1 MDIYLDY
8 SIKSYKHKL
17 KHERRVRKLNKQSKE
32 RFYKNVKRLRER
44 ENAKAK
50 KQNLERNNKNMK
62 KKIKVLYKRVGREPE
77 VIEIENTLQAMQS
90 LVGGFIEV
98 IPYDY
103 YELVCNDEGK
113 LQGLY
118 PNVGFDYD
126 IINGNFF
133 IANDNYET
141 GDLASL
147 TDKNIEKIKEDLK
160 SRSFHYTKTQMRAV
174 LKQEKDLMKYY
185 SDEETKKREQ
195 EIDEMI
201 QDLEKENEHEP
212 TEEDFNEMEK
222 SANLNS
228 MPKDLQKNIE
238 SMLYCNITDGLH
250 SDEEKKNLEVAKSKV
265 DKIKDSFG
273 KNYGEPTE
281 KKVKENFGEN
291 YGDYTEEK
299 VKENVEKYN
308 LTISDKNNDLEIG
321 GDL

>member
-1 MDIYLDY
+1 MDIYLDL
-8 SIKSYKHKL
+8 SAKSFKYKL
-17 KHERRVRKLNKQSKE
+17 KHERRVRKLKKQSKE
-32 RFYKNVKRLRER
+32 RFYKNVKRVRER

-50 KQNLERNNKNMK
+50 KQNKNERKLNIMG

-77 VIEIENTLQAMQS
+77 VVEIENTLQAMQS

-141 GDLASL
+141 GDFASL

-174 LKQEKDLMKYY
+174 LKQEKELMKNYT
-185 SDEETKKREQ
+185 DEETKKREQ

-201 QDLEKENEHEP
+201 RELEKENEHEP
-212 TEEDFNEMEK
+212 TEKDFNEMEK

-238 SMLYCNITDGLH
+238 SMLYCNITDGLNP
-250 SDEEKKNLEVAKSKV
+250 DEEKKNLEVAKNKV

-273 KNYGEPTE
+273 ENYGEPTE
-281 KKVKENFGEN
+281 
-291 YGDYTEEK
+291 EE

-308 LTISDKNNDLEIG
+308 KHFSTKFDKNNDLEIG
-321 GDL
+321 GNL

>member
-44 ENAKAK
+44 ENAKSK

-62 KKIKVLYKRVGREPE
+62 NKIKVLYKRVGREPE
-77 VIEIENTLQAMQS
+77 VVEIENTLQAMQS

-103 YELVCNDEGK
+103 YELVCNEEGK
-113 LQGLY
+113 IMGLY

-126 IINGNFF
+126 VINGNFF
-133 IANDNYET
+133 IANDDYET
-141 GDLASL
+141 GDFASL

-160 SRSFHYTKTQMRAV
+160 ARSFHYTKTQMRAV
-174 LKQEKDLMKYY
+174 LKQEKDLMRDY

-201 QDLEKENEHEP
+201 QDIEKEMEQEP
-212 TEEDFNEMEK
+212 TEKDFNEMEK
-222 SANLNS
+222 SANL
-228 MPKDLQKNIE
+228 DDELQKN
-238 SMLYCNITDGLH
+238 MQDLLYINVSTGLNP
-250 SDEEKKNLEVAKSKV
+250 EEDKKNMENAKKNV
-265 DKIKDSFG
+265 DKLKAS
-273 KNYGEPTE
+273 
-281 KKVKENFGEN
+281 FGEN
-291 YGDYTEEK
+291 YGTQDKAE

-308 LTISDKNNDLEIG
+308 STKLDKNNHLEIG

>member
-1 MDIYLDY
+1 MDIYLDL
-8 SIKSYKHKL
+8 STKSYKHKL

-32 RFYKNVKRLRER
+32 RFYKNVKRVRER

-50 KQNLERNNKNMK
+50 KQNKNERKLNIMGK

-141 GDLASL
+141 GDFASL

-174 LKQEKDLMKYY
+174 LKQEKDLMKNYT
-185 SDEETKKREQ
+185 DEETKKREQ

-201 QDLEKENEHEP
+201 SELEKENEHEP

-222 SANLNS
+222 SANL
-228 MPKDLQKNIE
+228 DDELQKN
-238 SMLYCNITDGLH
+238 MQDLLYINVSTGLNP
-250 SDEEKKNLEVAKSKV
+250 EEDKKNMENAKKNV
-265 DKIKDSFG
+265 DKLKAS
-273 KNYGEPTE
+273 
-281 KKVKENFGEN
+281 FGEN
-291 YGDYTEEK
+291 YGTQDKAE

-308 LTISDKNNDLEIG
+308 STKFDKNNDLEIG

>member
-44 ENAKAK
+44 ENAKSK

-62 KKIKVLYKRVGREPE
+62 NKIKVLYKRVGREPE
-77 VIEIENTLQAMQS
+77 VVEIENTLQAMQS

-103 YELVCNDEGK
+103 YELVCNEEGK
-113 LQGLY
+113 IMGLY

-126 IINGNFF
+126 VINGNFF

-141 GDLASL
+141 GDFASL

-174 LKQEKDLMKYY
+174 LKQEKDLMKNY
-185 SDEETKKREQ
+185 SDKETKKREQ

-201 QDLEKENEHEP
+201 QELEKENEHEP
-212 TEEDFNEMEK
+212 TEKDFNEMET

-250 SDEEKKNLEVAKSKV
+250 PDEEKKNLEDAKSKV
-265 DKIKDSFG
+265 DKLKDSFG
-273 KNYGEPTE
+273 KNYGEPTKAE
-281 KKVKENFGEN
+281 
-291 YGDYTEEK
+291 

-308 LTISDKNNDLEIG
+308 STKFDKNNDLEIG

>member
-1 MDIYLDY
+1 
-8 SIKSYKHKL
+8 
-17 KHERRVRKLNKQSKE
+17 
-32 RFYKNVKRLRER
+32 
-44 ENAKAK
+44 
-50 KQNLERNNKNMK
+50 
-62 KKIKVLYKRVGREPE
+62 
-77 VIEIENTLQAMQS
+77 MQS

-98 IPYDY
+98 IPYDD
-103 YELVCNDEGK
+103 YELICNEEGK
-113 LQGLY
+113 LDGLY

-141 GDLASL
+141 GDFASL

-174 LKQEKDLMKYY
+174 LKQEKDLMKNYT
-185 SDEETKKREQ
+185 DEETKKREQ

-201 QDLEKENEHEP
+201 QDIEKEMEQEP

-250 SDEEKKNLEVAKSKV
+250 PDEEKKNLEDAKSKV
-265 DKIKDSFG
+265 DKLKDSFG
-273 KNYGEPTE
+273 KNYGKPTKAE
-281 KKVKENFGEN
+281 
-291 YGDYTEEK
+291 

-308 LTISDKNNDLEIG
+308 STKLDKNNHLEIG

>member
-44 ENAKAK
+44 ENAKSK
-50 KQNLERNNKNMK
+50 KQNLERNKKNMK
-62 KKIKVLYKRVGREPE
+62 NKIKVLYKRVGREPE
-77 VIEIENTLQAMQS
+77 VVEIENTLQAMQS

-103 YELVCNDEGK
+103 YELVCNEEGK
-113 LQGLY
+113 IMGLY

-126 IINGNFF
+126 VINGNFF
-133 IANDNYET
+133 IANDDYET
-141 GDLASL
+141 GDFASL

-160 SRSFHYTKTQMRAV
+160 ARSFHYTKTQMRAV
-174 LKQEKDLMKYY
+174 LKQEKDLMRDY

-201 QDLEKENEHEP
+201 QDIEKEMEQEP
-212 TEEDFNEMEK
+212 TEKDFNEMEK
-222 SANLNS
+222 SANL
-228 MPKDLQKNIE
+228 DDELQKN
-238 SMLYCNITDGLH
+238 MQDLLYINVSTGLNP
-250 SDEEKKNLEVAKSKV
+250 EEDKKNMENAKKNV
-265 DKIKDSFG
+265 DKLKAS
-273 KNYGEPTE
+273 
-281 KKVKENFGEN
+281 FGEN
-291 YGDYTEEK
+291 YGTQDKAE

-308 LTISDKNNDLEIG
+308 STKFDKNNDLEIG

>member
-1 MDIYLDY
+1 MDIYLDL
-8 SIKSYKHKL
+8 STKSYKHKL

-32 RFYKNVKRLRER
+32 RFYKNVKRVRER

-50 KQNLERNNKNMK
+50 KQNKNERKLNIMG

-77 VIEIENTLQAMQS
+77 VVEIENTLQAMQS

-141 GDLASL
+141 GDFASL

-174 LKQEKDLMKYY
+174 LKQEKDLMKDY
-185 SDEETKKREQ
+185 SDEETKKREK

-201 QDLEKENEHEP
+201 QDLEKEMEQEP
-212 TEEDFNEMEK
+212 TEKDFNEMEK
-222 SANLNS
+222 SANL
-228 MPKDLQKNIE
+228 DDELQKN
-238 SMLYCNITDGLH
+238 MQDLLYINVSTGLNP
-250 SDEEKKNLEVAKSKV
+250 EEDKKNMENAKKNV
-265 DKIKDSFG
+265 DKLKAS
-273 KNYGEPTE
+273 
-281 KKVKENFGEN
+281 FGEN
-291 YGDYTEEK
+291 YGTQDKAE

-308 LTISDKNNDLEIG
+308 KNYSTKFDKKSDREIG
-321 GDL
+321 GDR

>member
-44 ENAKAK
+44 ENAKSK

-62 KKIKVLYKRVGREPE
+62 NKIKVLYKKVGREPE
-77 VIEIENTLQAMQS
+77 VIEIENTLQAMQNM
-90 LVGGFIEV
+90 VGGFIEV
-98 IPYDY
+98 IPYDD
-103 YELVCNDEGK
+103 YELVCNEEGK
-113 LQGLY
+113 IMGLY

-126 IINGNFF
+126 VINGNFF

-141 GDLASL
+141 GDFASL

-174 LKQEKDLMKYY
+174 LKQEKDLMKNYT
-185 SDEETKKREQ
+185 DEETKKREQ

-201 QDLEKENEHEP
+201 SELEKENEHEP

-250 SDEEKKNLEVAKSKV
+250 PDEEKKNLEDAKSKV
-265 DKIKDSFG
+265 DKLKDSFG
-273 KNYGEPTE
+273 KNYGEPTKAE
-281 KKVKENFGEN
+281 
-291 YGDYTEEK
+291 

-308 LTISDKNNDLEIG
+308 STKLDKNNHLEIG

>member
-44 ENAKAK
+44 ENAKSK

-62 KKIKVLYKRVGREPE
+62 NKIKVLYKRVGREPE
-77 VIEIENTLQAMQS
+77 VVEIENTLQAMQNM
-90 LVGGFIEV
+90 VGGFIEV
-98 IPYDY
+98 IPYDD
-103 YELVCNDEGK
+103 YELVCNEEGK
-113 LQGLY
+113 IMGLY

-126 IINGNFF
+126 VINGNFF
-133 IANDNYET
+133 IANDDYET
-141 GDLASL
+141 GDFASL

-160 SRSFHYTKTQMRAV
+160 ARSFHYTKTQMRAV
-174 LKQEKDLMKYY
+174 LKQEKDLMRDY

-201 QDLEKENEHEP
+201 QDIEKEMEQEP
-212 TEEDFNEMEK
+212 TEKDFNEMEK
-222 SANLNS
+222 SANL
-228 MPKDLQKNIE
+228 DDELQKN
-238 SMLYCNITDGLH
+238 MQDLLYINVSTGLNP
-250 SDEEKKNLEVAKSKV
+250 EEDKKNMENAKKNV
-265 DKIKDSFG
+265 DKLKAS
-273 KNYGEPTE
+273 
-281 KKVKENFGEN
+281 FGEN
-291 YGDYTEEK
+291 YGTQDKAE

-308 LTISDKNNDLEIG
+308 STKFDKNNDLEIG

>member
-1 MDIYLDY
+1 MDIYLDL
-8 SIKSYKHKL
+8 STKSYKHKL

-32 RFYKNVKRLRER
+32 RFYKNVKRVRER

-50 KQNLERNNKNMK
+50 KQNKNERKLNIMGK

-141 GDLASL
+141 GDFASL

-174 LKQEKDLMKYY
+174 LKQEKDLMKNYT
-185 SDEETKKREQ
+185 DEETKKREQ

-201 QDLEKENEHEP
+201 PELEKENEHEP
-212 TEEDFNEMEK
+212 TEKDFNEMEK

-250 SDEEKKNLEVAKSKV
+250 PDEEKKNLEDAKSKV
-265 DKIKDSFG
+265 DKLKDSFG
-273 KNYGEPTE
+273 KNYGEPTKAE
-281 KKVKENFGEN
+281 
-291 YGDYTEEK
+291 

-308 LTISDKNNDLEIG
+308 STKLDKNNHLEIG

>member
-1 MDIYLDY
+1 M
-8 SIKSYKHKL
+8 
-17 KHERRVRKLNKQSKE
+17 
-32 RFYKNVKRLRER
+32 KN
-44 ENAKAK
+44 
-50 KQNLERNNKNMK
+50 
-62 KKIKVLYKRVGREPE
+62 KIKVLYKRVGREPE

-103 YELVCNDEGK
+103 YELVCNEEGK

-133 IANDNYET
+133 IANDDYET
-141 GDLASL
+141 GDFASL

-174 LKQEKDLMKYY
+174 LKQEKDLMRDY

-201 QDLEKENEHEP
+201 QDIEKENEHEP
-212 TEEDFNEMEK
+212 TEKDFNEMEK

-228 MPKDLQKNIE
+228 MPKDLQDNIE
-238 SMLYCNITDGLH
+238 SMLYCNVTDGLH
-250 SDEEKKNLEVAKSKV
+250 PYEEKKNLEDAKSKV
-265 DKIKDSFG
+265 DKLKNSFG
-273 KNYGEPTE
+273 KNYGTQDKAE
-281 KKVKENFGEN
+281 
-291 YGDYTEEK
+291 

-308 LTISDKNNDLEIG
+308 KHFSTKLDKNNHLEIG

>member
-1 MDIYLDY
+1 MDIYLDL
-8 SIKSYKHKL
+8 STKSYKHKL

-32 RFYKNVKRLRER
+32 RFYKNVKRVRER

-50 KQNLERNNKNMK
+50 KQNKNERKLNIMG

-77 VIEIENTLQAMQS
+77 VVEIENTLQAMQS

-141 GDLASL
+141 GDFASL

-174 LKQEKDLMKYY
+174 LKQEKELMKNYT
-185 SDEETKKREQ
+185 DEETKKREQ

-201 QDLEKENEHEP
+201 QDLEKEMEQEP
-212 TEEDFNEMEK
+212 TEKDFNEMEK
-222 SANLNS
+222 SANL
-228 MPKDLQKNIE
+228 DDELQKN
-238 SMLYCNITDGLH
+238 MQDLLYINVSTGLNP
-250 SDEEKKNLEVAKSKV
+250 EEDKKNMEKAKKNV
-265 DKIKDSFG
+265 DKLKAS
-273 KNYGEPTE
+273 
-281 KKVKENFGEN
+281 FGEN
-291 YGDYTEEK
+291 YGTQDKAE

-308 LTISDKNNDLEIG
+308 KNYSTKFDKKSDREIG

>member
-44 ENAKAK
+44 ENAKSK

-62 KKIKVLYKRVGREPE
+62 NKIKVLYKRVGREPE
-77 VIEIENTLQAMQS
+77 VVEIENTLQAMQS

-103 YELVCNDEGK
+103 YELVCNEEGK
-113 LQGLY
+113 IMGLY

-126 IINGNFF
+126 VINGNFF

-141 GDLASL
+141 GDFASL

-174 LKQEKDLMKYY
+174 LKQEKDLMKNY
-185 SDEETKKREQ
+185 SDKETKKREQ

-201 QDLEKENEHEP
+201 QELEKENEHEP
-212 TEEDFNEMEK
+212 TEKDFNEMET

-250 SDEEKKNLEVAKSKV
+250 PDEEKKNFEDAKSKV

-281 KKVKENFGEN
+281 
-291 YGDYTEEK
+291 EK
-299 VKENVEKYN
+299 VKENVEKYSKHFSTK
-308 LTISDKNNDLEIG
+308 LDKNNHLEIG

>member
-1 MDIYLDY
+1 MDIYLDL
-8 SIKSYKHKL
+8 SAKSFKYKL
-17 KHERRVRKLNKQSKE
+17 KHERRVRKLKKQSKE
-32 RFYKNVKRLRER
+32 RFYKNVKRVRER

-62 KKIKVLYKRVGREPE
+62 NKIKVLYKKVGREPE
-77 VIEIENTLQAMQS
+77 VIEIENTLQAMQNM
-90 LVGGFIEV
+90 VGGFIEV
-98 IPYDY
+98 IPYDD
-103 YELVCNDEGK
+103 YELVCNEEGK
-113 LQGLY
+113 IMGLY

-126 IINGNFF
+126 VINGNFF

-141 GDLASL
+141 GDFASL

-174 LKQEKDLMKYY
+174 LKQEKDLMKNY
-185 SDEETKKREQ
+185 SDKETKKREQ

-201 QDLEKENEHEP
+201 QELEKENEHEP
-212 TEEDFNEMEK
+212 TEKDFNEMEK

-250 SDEEKKNLEVAKSKV
+250 PDEEKKNLEDAKSKV
-265 DKIKDSFG
+265 DKLKDSFG
-273 KNYGEPTE
+273 KNYGKPTKAE
-281 KKVKENFGEN
+281 
-291 YGDYTEEK
+291 

-308 LTISDKNNDLEIG
+308 STKLDKNNHLEIG

>member
-1 MDIYLDY
+1 M
-8 SIKSYKHKL
+8 
-17 KHERRVRKLNKQSKE
+17 
-32 RFYKNVKRLRER
+32 KN
-44 ENAKAK
+44 
-50 KQNLERNNKNMK
+50 
-62 KKIKVLYKRVGREPE
+62 KIKVLYKRVGREPE

-98 IPYDY
+98 IPYDD
-103 YELVCNDEGK
+103 YELICNEEGK
-113 LQGLY
+113 LDDLY

-141 GDLASL
+141 GDFASL

-174 LKQEKDLMKYY
+174 LKQEKDLMKNYT
-185 SDEETKKREQ
+185 DEETKKREQ
-195 EIDEMI
+195 EIDEII
-201 QDLEKENEHEP
+201 QELEKENEHEP

-238 SMLYCNITDGLH
+238 SMLYCNVTDGLH
-250 SDEEKKNLEVAKSKV
+250 PDDEKKNLEIAKSKV

-273 KNYGEPTE
+273 KNYGTQD
-281 KKVKENFGEN
+281 KVE
-291 YGDYTEEK
+291 

-308 LTISDKNNDLEIG
+308 STISDKNGENPTKVKETILPYSVLKDNGITFNLDK
-321 GDL
+321 GDDR

>member
-1 MDIYLDY
+1 MYIYLDY

-44 ENAKAK
+44 ENAKSK

-62 KKIKVLYKRVGREPE
+62 NKIKVLYKRVGREPE
-77 VIEIENTLQAMQS
+77 VVEIENTLQAMQS

-103 YELVCNDEGK
+103 YELVCNEEGK
-113 LQGLY
+113 IMGLY

-126 IINGNFF
+126 VINGNFF
-133 IANDNYET
+133 IANDDYET
-141 GDLASL
+141 GDFASL

-160 SRSFHYTKTQMRAV
+160 ARSFHYTKTQMRAV
-174 LKQEKDLMKYY
+174 LKQEKDLMRDY

-201 QDLEKENEHEP
+201 QDIEKEMEQEP
-212 TEEDFNEMEK
+212 TEKDFNEMEK
-222 SANLNS
+222 SANL
-228 MPKDLQKNIE
+228 DDELQKN
-238 SMLYCNITDGLH
+238 MQDLLYINVSTGLNP
-250 SDEEKKNLEVAKSKV
+250 EEDKKNMENAKKNV
-265 DKIKDSFG
+265 DKLKAS
-273 KNYGEPTE
+273 
-281 KKVKENFGEN
+281 FGEN
-291 YGDYTEEK
+291 YGTQDKAE

-308 LTISDKNNDLEIG
+308 STKFDKNNDLEIG

>member
-1 MDIYLDY
+1 MDIYLDL
-8 SIKSYKHKL
+8 STKSYKHKL

-32 RFYKNVKRLRER
+32 RFYKNVKRVRER

-50 KQNLERNNKNMK
+50 KQNKNERKLNIMG

-77 VIEIENTLQAMQS
+77 VVEIENTLQAMQS

-103 YELVCNDEGK
+103 YELVCNEEGK
-113 LQGLY
+113 IMGLY

-126 IINGNFF
+126 VINGNFF

-141 GDLASL
+141 GDFASL

-174 LKQEKDLMKYY
+174 LKQEKNLMKNY
-185 SDEETKKREQ
+185 SDKETKKREQ

-201 QDLEKENEHEP
+201 QELEKENEHEP
-212 TEEDFNEMEK
+212 TEKDFNEMET
-222 SANLNS
+222 SANL
-228 MPKDLQKNIE
+228 DDELQKN
-238 SMLYCNITDGLH
+238 MQDLLYINVSTGLNP
-250 SDEEKKNLEVAKSKV
+250 EEDKKNMENAKKNV
-265 DKIKDSFG
+265 DKLKAS
-273 KNYGEPTE
+273 
-281 KKVKENFGEN
+281 FGEN
-291 YGDYTEEK
+291 YGTQDKAE
-299 VKENVEKYN
+299 VKENVEKYSKHFSTK
-308 LTISDKNNDLEIG
+308 LDKNNHLEIG

>member
-1 MDIYLDY
+1 MDIYLDL
-8 SIKSYKHKL
+8 SAKSYKHKL
-17 KHERRVRKLNKQSKE
+17 KHERRVRKLKKQSKE
-32 RFYKNVKRLRER
+32 RFYKNVKRVRER
-44 ENAKAK
+44 ENAKSK

-62 KKIKVLYKRVGREPE
+62 NKIKVLYKRVGREPE
-77 VIEIENTLQAMQS
+77 VVEIENTLQAMQS

-103 YELVCNDEGK
+103 YELVCNEEGK
-113 LQGLY
+113 IMGLY

-126 IINGNFF
+126 VINGNFF
-133 IANDNYET
+133 IANDDYET
-141 GDLASL
+141 GDFASL

-160 SRSFHYTKTQMRAV
+160 ARSFHYTKTQMRAV
-174 LKQEKDLMKYY
+174 LKQEKDLMRDY

-201 QDLEKENEHEP
+201 QDIEKEMEQEP
-212 TEEDFNEMEK
+212 TEKDFNEMEK

-250 SDEEKKNLEVAKSKV
+250 PDEEKKNLEDAKSKV
-265 DKIKDSFG
+265 DKLKDSFG
-273 KNYGEPTE
+273 KNYGKPTKAE
-281 KKVKENFGEN
+281 
-291 YGDYTEEK
+291 

-308 LTISDKNNDLEIG
+308 STKLDKNNHLEIG

>member
-44 ENAKAK
+44 ENAKSK

-62 KKIKVLYKRVGREPE
+62 NKIKVLYKRVGREPE
-77 VIEIENTLQAMQS
+77 VVEIENTLQAMQS

-103 YELVCNDEGK
+103 YELVCNEEGK
-113 LQGLY
+113 IMGLY

-126 IINGNFF
+126 VINGNFF
-133 IANDNYET
+133 IANDDYET
-141 GDLASL
+141 GDFASL

-160 SRSFHYTKTQMRAV
+160 ARSFHYTKTQMRAV
-174 LKQEKDLMKYY
+174 LKQEKDLMRDY

-201 QDLEKENEHEP
+201 QDIEKEMEQEP
-212 TEEDFNEMEK
+212 TEKDFNEMEK
-222 SANLNS
+222 SANL
-228 MPKDLQKNIE
+228 DDELQKN
-238 SMLYCNITDGLH
+238 MQDLLYINVSTGLNP
-250 SDEEKKNLEVAKSKV
+250 EEDKKNMENAKKNV
-265 DKIKDSFG
+265 DKLKAS
-273 KNYGEPTE
+273 
-281 KKVKENFGEN
+281 FGEN
-291 YGDYTEEK
+291 YGTQDKAE

-308 LTISDKNNDLEIG
+308 STKFDKNNDLEIG